1 MDWIGLGNP
10 YPLPSPKAHTP
21 LEWPV
26 GAVVPLP
33 PASDVPARSFDDV
46 VNARRTR
53 RSFSALEPGS
63 LSALLS
69 LTCRVQQL
77 GGAELG
83 FPLTRRP
90 APSAGAIHPLHLI
103 VLEPDHVEWNRYDP
117 FRHAL
122 IKLPTTVDALLV
134 RREMEELVAAPA
146 ATLLLFAAEPC
157 MTAAKYA
164 NPWSL
169 VWRDAGVLQGCLS
182 LAAEALDLSFC
193 PLGVTGE
200 PWTSRLL
207 DQPGLVGVGAA
218 FVGATPR

>member
-1 MDWIGLGNP
+1 MDWIELGNP
-10 YPLPSPKAHTP
+10 HPLPSPKAHTP
-21 LEWPV
+21 LAWPA

-33 PASDVPARSFDDV
+33 PPSDVPARSFGDV
-46 VNARRTR
+46 AKTRRTR

-69 LTCRVQQL
+69 LTCLVQQS
-77 GGAELG
+77 GSVELG

-90 APSAGAIHPLHLI
+90 APSAGAIHPIHLI
-103 VLEPDHVEWNRYDP
+103 VLEPGQIEWHRYDP

-122 IKLPTTVDALLV
+122 IKVPTTLDAKLV
-134 RREMEELVAAPA
+134 RREVEELVAAPA
-146 ATLLLFAAEPC
+146 ATLLLFAAEPG
-157 MTAAKYA
+157 MTAAKYDD
-164 NPWSL
+164 PWSL

>member
-1 MDWIGLGNP
+1 MQWIDLGNP
-10 YPLPSPKAHTP
+10 HPLPSPGAYTP
-21 LEWPV
+21 IKWPA
-26 GAVVPLP
+26 GDAVPL
-33 PASDVPARSFDDV
+33 VPAADV
-46 VNARRTR
+46 SARAFGDVANARRTR
-53 RSFSALEPGS
+53 RSFAALDLES
-63 LSALLS
+63 LGALLS

-77 GGAELG
+77 GSTELG

-90 APSAGAIHPLHLI
+90 SPSAGAIHPVHLI
-103 VLEPDHVEWNRYDP
+103 VLAPAQAEWHRYDP

-122 IKLPTTVDALLV
+122 VKVPTTVDAHLV

-146 ATLLLFAAEPC
+146 ATLLLFAAEPG
-157 MTAAKYA
+157 MTAAKYG

-182 LAAEALDLSFC
+182 LAAEALDLRFC
-193 PLGVTGE
+193 LLGVTGE